1 MEKFRTDCVHY
12 FICSPPNGPTTIGV
26 CKLCGAKKEMRNSIE
41 EEGQWPLYRWVH
53 KNQVSSM
60 EESRTPP
67 ANP

>member
-26 CKLCGAKKEMRNSIE
+26 CKLCGVKKEMRNSIE
-41 EEGQWPLYRWVH
+41 EGQWPL
-53 KNQVSSM
+53 SSM